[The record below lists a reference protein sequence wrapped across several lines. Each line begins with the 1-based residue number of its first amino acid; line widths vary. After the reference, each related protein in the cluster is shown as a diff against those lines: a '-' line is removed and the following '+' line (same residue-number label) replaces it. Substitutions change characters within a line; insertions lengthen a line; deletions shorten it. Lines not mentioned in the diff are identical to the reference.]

1 MCDYSCGSVSAF
13 DVVFRPRF
21 WSISVV
27 FVYIIFDNV
36 ITSVG
41 SASPVKEC

>member
-1 MCDYSCGSVSAF
+1 MCDYSCGSVHAF

-27 FVYIIFDNV
+27 FAYIIFDDV
-36 ITSVG
+36 ITSVC
-41 SASPVKEC
+41 SASPLKVC